1 MNMDIH
7 LRLDEQ
13 DLDRA
18 SRASGIAD
26 PAKLVEHV
34 LKEYVQLKARME
46 LLRMGGTG
54 GACSLDAGCLPPV
67 RRPPDFLNRLRDL
80 EPPG

>member
-1 MNMDIH
+1 MGMELH
-7 LRLDEQ
+7 LRLNEQ

-26 PAKLVEHV
+26 PAALVEHV

-46 LLRMGGTG
+46 LLRMGGSG
-54 GACSLDAGCLPPV
+54 GGCSPDAACLPPV
-67 RRPPDFLNRLRDL
+67 RRPPDFLNRPRDL
-80 EPPG
+80 

>member
-1 MNMDIH
+1 MNMDLH

-13 DLDRA
+13 DFDRA

-54 GACSLDAGCLPPV
+54 GVSFGRPASSRASSMAG
-67 RRPPDFLNRLRDL
+67 D
-80 EPPG
+80 